1 MGLQSSLNAGAI
13 TTPGIL
19 ATICSVTVTGPGL
32 YEVNIV
38 SYQSGT
44 PDGKDTNAQITT
56 STYGVVGTILMGPI
70 VAPTRCRVMC
80 QSGDSIIIQ
89 SVVAATAGAVYNASL
104 EAHRISTS
112 VDQ

>member
-1 MGLQSSLNAGAI
+1 MGLQSYLNAGAVL
-13 TTPGIL
+13 TPGIL

-32 YEVNIV
+32 YEVNVV

-44 PDGKDTNAQITT
+44 PDGKDTNAQIIN
-56 STYGVVGTILMGPI
+56 SGGVVGTILMGPI

-80 QSGDSIIIQ
+80 SSGDTIIIQ
-89 SVVAATAGAVYNASL
+89 SVIAATAGAVYNASL